1 MKKILPII
9 FISIIQNIY
18 AQTPPTFFNKDCQ
31 QIVAMISRIRQHP
44 TKEDFDNYPA
54 DSVTNS
60 PLKIDYAYCEIAKNE
75 LAKNMA
81 DEENYYPPSA
91 EYVTI
96 VSAMVVEGVLANL
109 IDDKFAANL
118 ILNTSKKVG
127 LYITRKKKNNRDV
140 LYMFFYIPK
149 LNAKMIKIE

>member
-1 MKKILPII
+1 MTKLLLII
-9 FISIIQNIY
+9 CICIGQNIY
-18 AQTPPTFFNKDCQ
+18 AQTPPAFFNKDCQ

-54 DSVTNS
+54 DSVTNT
-60 PLKIDYAYCEIAKNE
+60 PLKIDYAYCEIAKKE
-75 LAKNMA
+75 LAENMT
-81 DEENYYPPSA
+81 DEEKYSPPSA

-96 VSAMVVEGVLANL
+96 VSAMVIEGILANL
-109 IDDKFAANL
+109 IDDKYAANL

-127 LYITRKKKNNRDV
+127 LYVTRKKENKRDV

-149 LNAKMIKIE
+149 ENTKMIKVE